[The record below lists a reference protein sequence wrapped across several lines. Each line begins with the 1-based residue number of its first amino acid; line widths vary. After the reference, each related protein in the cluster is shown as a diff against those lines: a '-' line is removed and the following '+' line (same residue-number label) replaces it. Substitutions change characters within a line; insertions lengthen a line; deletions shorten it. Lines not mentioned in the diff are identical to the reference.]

1 MNNFNGT
8 IVKACAGRDSGG
20 YFVVVTCDDLGFFY
34 IADGNSRKLEK
45 PKKKNVKHLQF
56 TKTVIDLNDYS
67 NKKLKSFLKEYSL
80 GNLEAEENTN
90 V

>member
-8 IVKACAGRDSGG
+8 IVKACAGRDGGG
-20 YFVVVTCDDLGFFY
+20 YFVVVNCDDLGFIY
-34 IADGNSRKLEK
+34 IADGKTRKFEK

-56 TKTVIDLNDYS
+56 TKTVIDLNEYS
-67 NKKLKSFLKEYSL
+67 NKKLQRFLKEYSL